1 MAGIELVYFIVMI
14 AVFVIFLVGLK
25 VPAGISLMLS
35 AIVGGLVA
43 GFGIPLR
50 HLVEGTFGFIDP
62 IMTIIAAMIFMV
74 TLEKSGAM
82 DASSVFIVEKL
93 HKYPTLL
100 LIAFM
105 FIIMFP
111 AMITGS
117 AVASIIS
124 SGALVAP
131 IMMKI
136 GIPRN
141 KTSAI
146 IALGAVLGMIAPPI
160 NIPVMLICDVVDMP
174 YIGFTLPLL
183 ILTIPLAIFSVLLLG
198 RKHIKTI
205 DLEDLQ
211 AEMNFKIKE
220 EVNGLVF
227 LPILILVVLIVL
239 QNTLPRYMIQL
250 GLPLTFIIAAIS
262 TIFFGKKFNI
272 IFAGKEGVKK
282 SLGAMVLLMGVGMFV
297 QIITLNGVRGFFAIN
312 AVSLPN
318 SLIYLGLAL
327 TMPLFAG
334 ISAYGS
340 ASVLGGPFVMAL
352 LGTSNPIIVAAAVS
366 LLAGIGEFLPPTAMS
381 ATFSCQVCEEQS
393 YKNVLKAAVVPL
405 LVMLVYAMIFVMF
418 VAKVWR

>member
-272 IFAGKEGVKK
+272 IFAGKEGDKK
-282 SLGAMVLLMGVGMFV
+282 SLGAAGIDRAHEENRAQAFATRAQNDEITVIVIHVGGAERRGDDSDIIINKVAPKAQLMLVADAG
-297 QIITLNGVRGFFAIN
+297 NHDGFFTNIAKNNGIEI
-312 AVSLPN
+312 ALYSRVSN
-318 SLIYLGLAL
+318 
-327 TMPLFAG
+327 MK
-334 ISAYGS
+334 
-340 ASVLGGPFVMAL
+340 
-352 LGTSNPIIVAAAVS
+352 AAFEK
-366 LLAGIGEFLPPTAMS
+366 LAG
-381 ATFSCQVCEEQS
+381 
-393 YKNVLKAAVVPL
+393 K
-405 LVMLVYAMIFVMF
+405 
-418 VAKVWR
+418 